1 LAIGDMNKSLGES
14 YEGTAAIVATTRRNM
29 NVTPWVTG
37 SSAEHVKKKFSASKL
52 GNFGLFGSLCSMSLR
67 FPRREMKA
75 GCCKGESLQFCSLVG
90 LLVSGKF
97 PS

>member
-37 SSAEHVKKKFSASKL
+37 SSAEHVNFYFSA
-52 GNFGLFGSLCSMSLR
+52 
-67 FPRREMKA
+67 
-75 GCCKGESLQFCSLVG
+75 
-90 LLVSGKF
+90 
-97 PS
+97 